1 MNDALESVSCKGLF
15 SDAKLEKLRPI
26 LALKLRHY
34 SVSRAGRVIAFSW
47 GQVSWGDLPRMS
59 NYKDIFLI

>member
-1 MNDALESVSCKGLF
+1 MNDALESVSCKPLF

-34 SVSRAGRVIAFSW
+34 SKQQQQAAAKI
-47 GQVSWGDLPRMS
+47 PRTEELR
-59 NYKDIFLI
+59 KLR

>member
-47 GQVSWGDLPRMS
+47 GQVSWGDLPHE
-59 NYKDIFLI
+59 